1 MANTIIDR
9 RKNPGSKSSNNRQ
22 KFIKRTKQEIRR
34 SIHDTLGKR
43 SIKGSSDSQDV
54 VITRKGIDEP
64 QFNHNP
70 QSGSRDIVLPGNK
83 EFVEGDLIQK
93 PQSGQGQGGEGEAS
107 NEGIG
112 EDEFGFALSN
122 DEFVNILFEDLELPH
137 MISKENKAVE
147 RFELTRSGY
156 TNDGNPAQMNLEK
169 SMVNSLGR
177 KIALK
182 SPKLKKIKELE
193 AELETCKDKER
204 RVEIEEEISKLRIR
218 ANAISFVDPVDLR
231 YNNFSK
237 KPAPIS
243 QAVVFF
249 IMDVSASMTEE
260 HKDLAKRFFML
271 LNLFVSRKYKRVDCV
286 FIRHH
291 ILATECTEEDFF
303 NNKENGGT
311 IVSSAFKLSKEIV
324 DDRYSPNEWNIY
336 FAQASDGDNFDHDN
350 EELKNIIAND
360 ILPITQYFSYIQVG
374 QKRHGYYNSGNLL
387 QEYVSLQAKNKNM
400 VTKHIEDTSD
410 IYPVFRE
417 IFKIKGKDE

>member
-9 RKNPGSKSSNNRQ
+9 RKNPGSKSSDNRQ
-22 KFIKRTKQEIRR
+22 KFIKRTKKEIRK

-64 QFNHNP
+64 QFGHNP

-83 EFVEGDLIQK
+83 EFVEGDLLRK
-93 PQSGQGQGGEGEAS
+93 PPSGQGQGKGEGEAS

-122 DEFVNILFEDLELPH
+122 DE
-137 MISKENKAVE
+137 
-147 RFELTRSGY
+147 
-156 TNDGNPAQMNLEK
+156 
-169 SMVNSLGR
+169 
-177 KIALK
+177 IALK
-182 SPKLKKIKELE
+182 GPKLKKIKELE

-204 RVEIEEEISKLRIR
+204 RVEIEEEISRLRIR
-218 ANAISFVDPVDLR
+218 ANAVSFVDPVDLR

-249 IMDVSASMTEE
+249 VMDVSASMTQA

-291 ILATECTEEDFF
+291 IQATECDEHDFF

-311 IVSSAFKLSKEIV
+311 VVSSAFKLAKEII
-324 DDRYSPNEWNIY
+324 DDRYSPNEWNLY
-336 FAQASDGDNFDHDN
+336 FSQASDGDNWDNDN
-350 EELKNIIAND
+350 EELMQVLTND

-374 QKRHGYYNSGNLL
+374 TKRHGYYNTGNLL
-387 QEYVSLQAKNKNM
+387 QEYEILVNNNKNI
-400 VTKHIEDTSD
+400 VTKHIEDTFD

-417 IFKIKGKDE
+417 IFKIKDKNE